1 MYFEDPAFTIPT
13 GSPAPLDPQIA
24 EFLRRMA
31 ADAAQYP
38 RRDTLSIE
46 QGRANAEK
54 VRLPWAQGG
63 TAMART
69 EEHQVATR
77 HGDVRVRVYYP
88 AERRL
93 PGAFIYIMAAASC
106 CSASTRMTA

>member
-1 MYFEDPAFTIPT
+1 
-13 GSPAPLDPQIA
+13 
-24 EFLRRMA
+24 MA

-63 TAMART
+63 PAMART
-69 EEHQVATR
+69 EEHLSLI
-77 HGDVRVRVYYP
+77 H
-88 AERRL
+88 
-93 PGAFIYIMAAASC
+93 I
-106 CSASTRMTA
+106 SASGSARRWRWRCAPSC